1 MRTTLSLEADVFAAA
16 RKLAEARSESI
27 GKVVSDLMRRG
38 LETAPPVK
46 SKSGFPVFK
55 VSRTATPLTLADVKR
70 DEDEG

>member
-1 MRTTLSLEADVFAAA
+1 MRTTLSIEADVFVAA

-38 LETAPPVK
+38 LEAAKPVQTRA
-46 SKSGFPVFK
+46 GFPVFK
-55 VSRTATPLTLADVKR
+55 VSRRAAPLTLADIKR